1 MLQIRAKKEYGK
13 EVMKR
18 LIKNSSMIFILLLAA
33 LGVGFKI
40 TME

>member
-18 LIKNSSMIFILLLAA
+18 LIKNSSMIFILLL
-33 LGVGFKI
+33 V
-40 TME
+40 